1 MFHLVL
7 VPVVILF
14 VLFAIVFRVLSWPFR
29 YHRSGWYAHRY
40 GWGRNRW
47 GWDGYRNPYA
57 PGLFTILAI
66 VAIERLF
73 GRRYY

>member
-1 MFHLVL
+1 MFHLIL
-7 VPVVILF
+7 LPVVILF

-29 YHRSGWYAHRY
+29 YRRY
-40 GWGRNRW
+40 GWYGNGYGRVRNRW

-66 VAIERLF
+66 VALERMF